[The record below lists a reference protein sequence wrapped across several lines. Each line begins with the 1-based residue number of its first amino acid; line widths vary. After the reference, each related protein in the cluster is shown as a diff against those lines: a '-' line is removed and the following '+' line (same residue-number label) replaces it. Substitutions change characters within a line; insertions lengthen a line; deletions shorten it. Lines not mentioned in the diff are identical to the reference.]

1 MKDVMSTTKEKEV
14 IWEEKNST
22 EPLMNCESNGE
33 SDVCDITTIT
43 KDSNENEHLPDI
55 TETKVSGIYK
65 IVNRVNGK
73 YYVGSS
79 KDIVEYRWPKHKKE
93 LRAKRHKNDYLQN
106 AWNKYGENNFDV
118 VIVEQVHQGILLE
131 VEQHYLNIAKSEQ
144 DKCYN
149 LKFKSEGG
157 DISDYS
163 RKKIGDARRGKIT
176 PTATRQKI
184 SEATKKSMNM
194 PAMFLRMSLSRRD
207 KTIYRFLNS
216 LTNETFIGTRKE
228 FCEKF
233 KFHRAIPY
241 SLVSGRRSQ
250 HKGWSLNVNNFTINK
265 TL

>member
-1 MKDVMSTTKEKEV
+1 MSTTKEKEV
-14 IWEEKNST
+14 IWDEKNSI
-22 EPLMNCESNGE
+22 EPTMKSEYNGE
-33 SDVCDITTIT
+33 LGVCDITTAT
-43 KDSNENEHLPDI
+43 SESNDAGHLLDT
-55 TETKVSGIYK
+55 TESKISGIYK

-79 KDIVEYRWPKHKKE
+79 KDIVGYRWPKHKKE

-106 AWNKYGENNFDV
+106 AWNKCGENNFDV
-118 VIVEQVHQGILLE
+118 IIVEQVPRGILLE
-131 VEQHYLNIAKSEQ
+131 VEQRYLNIAKSEQ
-144 DKCYN
+144 DRCYN

-176 PTATRQKI
+176 LTATRQKI
-184 SEATKKSMNM
+184 SDATKKSMNM

-207 KTIYRFLNS
+207 KTIYRFLNN
-216 LTNETFIGTRKE
+216 LTNEMFMGTRKE

-250 HKGWSLNVNNFTINK
+250 HKGWSLNVNNFAINK